1 MIYDEVITAFRFHY
15 GAAQDLLN
23 VYPDLTAFGKIV
35 GGGLPIGGY
44 GGRQDIMEHVAP
56 LGPAY
61 QAGTMAGNPLS
72 MRAGIALLEVLEQD
86 GVYEKLDNLGK
97 RLEDGL
103 NKLIENIILLQQ
115 LIVFTSLTLYF
126 TDEK

>member
-1 MIYDEVITAFRFHY
+1 MITELWSFMMKLLQLSVFIMGHATRFIR
-15 GAAQDLLN
+15 
-23 VYPDLTAFGKIV
+23 VKPDLTAFGKIV

-72 MRAGIALLEVLEQD
+72 MSR
-86 GVYEKLDNLGK
+86 NC
-97 RLEDGL
+97 
-103 NKLIENIILLQQ
+103 
-115 LIVFTSLTLYF
+115 FTRSFRTRWCL
-126 TDEK
+126 

>member
-56 LGPAY
+56 LA
-61 QAGTMAGNPLS
+61 QHTKQ
-72 MRAGIALLEVLEQD
+72 EQWQ
-86 GVYEKLDNLGK
+86 VTHF
-97 RLEDGL
+97 
-103 NKLIENIILLQQ
+103 Q
-115 LIVFTSLTLYF
+115 
-126 TDEK
+126 

>member
-35 GGGLPIGGY
+35 GGGLPMWWY
-44 GGRQDIMEHVAP
+44 GRQDIMEHVAP

-61 QAGTMAGNPLS
+61 QA
-72 MRAGIALLEVLEQD
+72 
-86 GVYEKLDNLGK
+86 
-97 RLEDGL
+97 
-103 NKLIENIILLQQ
+103 
-115 LIVFTSLTLYF
+115 
-126 TDEK
+126 